1 MREEQKCA
9 NKPDANC
16 VRGKAAVHLSK
27 ETKRPAIRSNKAPT
41 EKAILR
47 KVLNRFF
54 FFCFI
59 GFLLEIHKKLLLG
72 SK

>member
-54 FFCFI
+54 FLFHRFFVRNPQKI
-59 GFLLEIHKKLLLG
+59 VAGK
-72 SK
+72 